1 MIEKSII
8 IEIEKLLDNKKI
20 IDSKLLSDS
29 FGINCLKIITN
40 DSKEFIVKYYYKNNH
55 KFNAIK
61 SERDNLVF
69 FNRQKF
75 SYFPNIINYNDRF
88 LIMSFISNN
97 DDQPEK
103 TNVDLLN
110 SIISIHSI
118 KNQDY
123 GFDFD
128 TQIGGL
134 KQINSKSK
142 NWKEFYTDKRLSYI
156 FDLVNKNKPMD
167 KSINTKID
175 LLIKKMDNFIPTNP
189 RPSLLHGDLWE
200 GNILFKNKKFVGFI
214 DPGSFYGHN
223 ELEIS
228 YLRWFNPK
236 FIDNNFLNKYNDHI
250 KVDKYYLEYEPVYQL
265 YYSLLNVYL
274 WDRRYVEDVRRLLDK
289 IKIYRLNTRI
299 RIR

>member
-8 IEIEKLLDNKKI
+8 IEIEKLLNNKKI
-20 IDSKLLSDS
+20 INSKLLSDS

-61 SERDNLVF
+61 SEKDNLVF

-75 SYFPNIINYNDRF
+75 NYFPNIINYNDRF
-88 LIMSFISNN
+88 LIMSFIDNN

-103 TNVDLLN
+103 THVDLLN

-118 KNQDY
+118 TNQDY

-167 KSINTKID
+167 ESINTKID

-236 FIDNNFLNKYNDHI
+236 FIDNNFLDKYNDHI

-289 IKIYRLNTRI
+289 IKI
-299 RIR
+299 

>member
-40 DSKEFIVKYYYKNNH
+40 DSKEFIVKYYYKNND

-61 SERDNLVF
+61 SEKDNLLF
-69 FNRQKF
+69 FNKQKF
-75 SYFPNIINYNDRF
+75 NYFPNIINYNDRF

-200 GNILFKNKKFVGFI
+200 GNILFKSKKFVGFI

-289 IKIYRLNTRI
+289 IKI
-299 RIR
+299 

>member
-40 DSKEFIVKYYYKNNH
+40 DSKEFIVKYYYKNND

-61 SERDNLVF
+61 SEKDNLVF

-75 SYFPNIINYNDRF
+75 NYFPNIINYNDRF

-118 KNQDY
+118 KNQNY

-200 GNILFKNKKFVGFI
+200 GNILFKNRKFVGFI

-236 FIDNNFLNKYNDHI
+236 FIDNNFLDKYNDHI

-289 IKIYRLNTRI
+289 IKI
-299 RIR
+299 

>member
-61 SERDNLVF
+61 SEKDNLVF
-69 FNRQKF
+69 FNKQKF
-75 SYFPNIINYNDRF
+75 NYFPNIINYNDRF

-97 DDQPEK
+97 GDQPEK
-103 TNVDLLN
+103 TNLDLLN

-223 ELEIS
+223 ELEVS

-236 FIDNNFLNKYNDHI
+236 FIDNNFLDKYNDHI

-289 IKIYRLNTRI
+289 IKI
-299 RIR
+299 

>member
-29 FGINCLKIITN
+29 FGINCLKIVTS
-40 DSKEFIVKYYYKNNH
+40 DSKEFIVKYYYKNNDE
-55 KFNAIK
+55 FNAIK
-61 SERDNLVF
+61 SETDNLLF

-75 SYFPNIINYNDRF
+75 NQFPSIINYNDNL
-88 LIMSFISNN
+88 LIMSYINN
-97 DDQPEK
+97 DDDQPNQ
-103 TNVDLLN
+103 TNDDLLN
-110 SIISIHSI
+110 SIISLHSNKS
-118 KNQDY
+118 KNY
-123 GFDFD
+123 GFGFD

-134 KQINSKSK
+134 RQINSSSK
-142 NWKEFYTDKRLSYI
+142 NWLEFYRDKRLTYI
-156 FDLVNKNKPMD
+156 FDLVNKNQPMD
-167 KSINTKID
+167 ETINTKID
-175 LLIKKMDNFIPTNP
+175 LLIKKMDNFIPNKP
-189 RPSLLHGDLWE
+189 ISSLLHGDLWE

-236 FIDNNFLNKYNDHI
+236 FIDENFLDKYNDHI
-250 KVDKYYLEYEPVYQL
+250 KIDKYYLEYEPIYQL

-274 WDRRYVEDVRRLLDK
+274 WDRSYIEDVRKLLEK
-289 IKIYRLNTRI
+289 IKI
-299 RIR
+299 

>member
-1 MIEKSII
+1 MIEKNII

-61 SERDNLVF
+61 SEKDNLVF

-75 SYFPNIINYNDRF
+75 NYFPNIINYNDRF

-236 FIDNNFLNKYNDHI
+236 FIDNNFLDKYNDHI

-289 IKIYRLNTRI
+289 IKI
-299 RIR
+299 

>member
-1 MIEKSII
+1 MIEQSII
-8 IEIEKLLDNKKI
+8 LEIEKLLDNKKI

-40 DSKEFIVKYYYKNNH
+40 DSKEFIVKYYYKNND

-61 SERDNLVF
+61 SEKDNLIF
-69 FNRQKF
+69 FNKQKF
-75 SYFPNIINYNDRF
+75 NYFPNIINYNDRF

-156 FDLVNKNKPMD
+156 FDLINKNKPMD

-289 IKIYRLNTRI
+289 IKI
-299 RIR
+299 

>member
-8 IEIEKLLDNKKI
+8 VEIEKLLDNKKI

-40 DSKEFIVKYYYKNNH
+40 DSKEFIVKYYYKNND

-61 SERDNLVF
+61 SEKDNLVF
-69 FNRQKF
+69 FNKQKF
-75 SYFPNIINYNDRF
+75 NYFPNIINYDDRF

-175 LLIKKMDNFIPTNP
+175 LLIKKIDNFIPTNP

-223 ELEIS
+223 ELEVS

-250 KVDKYYLEYEPVYQL
+250 RVDKNYLEYEPVYQL

-289 IKIYRLNTRI
+289 IKI
-299 RIR
+299 

>member
-40 DSKEFIVKYYYKNNH
+40 DSKEFIVKYYYKNND

-61 SERDNLVF
+61 SEKDNLVF
-69 FNRQKF
+69 FNKQKF
-75 SYFPNIINYNDRF
+75 NYFPNIINYNDRF

-289 IKIYRLNTRI
+289 IKI
-299 RIR
+299 

>member
-1 MIEKSII
+1 MINQNTIL
-8 IEIEKLLDNKKI
+8 EIEKLLDNKKI
-20 IDSKLLSDS
+20 IYSKLLSDS
-29 FGINCLKIITN
+29 FGINCLKVVTN
-40 DSKEFIVKYYYKNNH
+40 DNKEFIVKYYYKNND

-61 SERDNLVF
+61 SEKDNLVF
-69 FNRQKF
+69 FNKQKF
-75 SYFPNIINYNDRF
+75 NYFPNIINYNDRF
-88 LIMSFISNN
+88 LIMSFISN
-97 DDQPEK
+97 DDDHPEK

-118 KNQDY
+118 KNEDY

-223 ELEIS
+223 ELEVS
-228 YLRWFNPK
+228 YLRWFNPR
-236 FIDNNFLNKYNDHI
+236 FIDNNFLDKYNDHI

-289 IKIYRLNTRI
+289 IKI
-299 RIR
+299 

>member
-40 DSKEFIVKYYYKNNH
+40 DSKEFIVKYYYKNNDT
-55 KFNAIK
+55 FNAIK
-61 SERDNLVF
+61 SEKDNLVF
-69 FNRQKF
+69 FNKQKF
-75 SYFPNIINYNDRF
+75 KYFPNIINYNDRF

-118 KNQDY
+118 KNEDY

-223 ELEIS
+223 ELEVS

-236 FIDNNFLNKYNDHI
+236 FIDNNFLDKYNDHI

-289 IKIYRLNTRI
+289 IKI
-299 RIR
+299 

>member
-1 MIEKSII
+1 MVEQNII
-8 IEIEKLLDNKKI
+8 LEIEKLLDNKKI

-29 FGINCLKIITN
+29 FGINCLKITTN
-40 DSKEFIVKYYYKNNH
+40 DSKEFIVKYYYKKND

-61 SERDNLVF
+61 SEKDNLVF
-69 FNRQKF
+69 FNKQKF
-75 SYFPNIINYNDRF
+75 NYFPNIINYNDRF

-134 KQINSKSK
+134 KQINFKSK

-223 ELEIS
+223 ELEVS

-236 FIDNNFLNKYNDHI
+236 FIDNNFLDKYNDHI

-289 IKIYRLNTRI
+289 IKI
-299 RIR
+299 

>member
-1 MIEKSII
+1 MTNQSII
-8 IEIEKLLDNKKI
+8 LEIEKLLNNKKI

-40 DSKEFIVKYYYKNNH
+40 DSKEFIVKYYYKNND

-61 SERDNLVF
+61 SEKDNLVF
-69 FNRQKF
+69 FNKQKF
-75 SYFPNIINYNDRF
+75 NYFPNIINYNDRF

-236 FIDNNFLNKYNDHI
+236 FIDNNFLDKYNDHI

-289 IKIYRLNTRI
+289 IKI
-299 RIR
+299 

>member
-61 SERDNLVF
+61 SEKDNLVF

-75 SYFPNIINYNDRF
+75 NYFPNIINYNDRF

-200 GNILFKNKKFVGFI
+200 GNILFKNKKFIGFI

-236 FIDNNFLNKYNDHI
+236 FIDNNFLDKYNDHI

-289 IKIYRLNTRI
+289 IKI
-299 RIR
+299 